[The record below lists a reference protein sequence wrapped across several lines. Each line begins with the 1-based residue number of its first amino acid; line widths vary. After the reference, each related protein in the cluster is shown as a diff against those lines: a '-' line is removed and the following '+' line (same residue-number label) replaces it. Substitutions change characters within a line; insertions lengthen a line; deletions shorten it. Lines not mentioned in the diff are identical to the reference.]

1 MDPLI
6 ERMCARYVN
15 DSLIIPRSAE
25 SQALLKKL
33 SIPTELGTDTAW
45 TFEPHP
51 PEYGRTVLRNAGWDG
66 KTPIL
71 GLCPILPLFCPVKL
85 SLPKSLPLPT
95 PSPHNVHPSPTLYF
109 NYSH

>member
-25 SQALLKKL
+25 SQALLKKM
-33 SIPTELGTDTAW
+33 SIPTELGADTAW

-51 PEYGRTVLRNAGWDG
+51 PEYGRKGLRNAGWDET
-66 KTPIL
+66 TPFSA
-71 GLCPILPLFCPVKL
+71 LCPILPYVWTVKTYHHKNLALAL
-85 SLPKSLPLPT
+85 SGSINDQT
-95 PSPHNVHPSPTLYF
+95 HRQV
-109 NYSH
+109 